1 MSKLHS
7 ILIVEDSDEDFEA
20 TRRAF
25 QKSHLANP
33 VYRCSKGEE
42 ALDFLLHRGK
52 YRGENAP
59 ERPGIILLD
68 LNLPG
73 TDGRDVLHRIKRDE
87 ILRLI
92 PVVVLTT
99 SADER
104 DIRAC
109 YSEGANSYVQ
119 KPVDLARFMEA
130 IQRLKEYWFDVVILD
145 TSSEK
150 EDMLTGTL
158 KKG

>member
-1 MSKLHS
+1 MMSELQS
-7 ILIVEDSDEDFEA
+7 ILIIEDSDEDFEA

-33 VYRCSKGEE
+33 VYRCTTGEE
-42 ALDFLLHRGK
+42 AFDFLYHRGR

-73 TDGRDVLHRIKRDE
+73 TDGREVLHRIKRDE
-87 ILRLI
+87 VLKLI

-99 SADER
+99 SLDER
-104 DIRAC
+104 DIHAC

-145 TSSEK
+145 QTVSQKDSA
-150 EDMLTGTL
+150 
-158 KKG
+158 